1 MPTSEVGSCIPSTP
15 ATCVERIRGIVRDL
29 KAQYGKEGAAFADA
43 SASITFE
50 HTFHA
55 GVYARTLRAP
65 AGVVLANALIRV
77 PTILIVSGDCTITD
91 TENSVRV
98 SGYHVLSGAADRMC
112 IVRTHEPTSFTM
124 IYATNAKT
132 VEEAEAEFADPQ
144 DELIH

>member
-1 MPTSEVGSCIPSTP
+1 MSRDVGRTISSTP
-15 ATCVERIRGIVRDL
+15 STCVERIRGAVAAL
-29 KAQYGKEGAAFADA
+29 KAQYGKPDA
-43 SASITFE
+43 KYRDAHDQVTLE

-65 AGVVLANALIRV
+65 AGLVLANALIRV

-98 SGYHVLSGAADRMC
+98 SGYQVLKGAPNRMC
-112 IVRTHEPTSFTM
+112 MVYTHEDTTFTM
-124 IYATNAKT
+124 LYATDAKT

-144 DELIH
+144 DELQH